1 MVDYVERL
9 LSDLVEQFKYK
20 PVISA
25 LAEAV
30 GEQLSEVSTFFEELK
45 TLRWLHTAEGKQLDG
60 IGDIVVLS
68 RKEAGELASFTRTDY
83 IIDDEQYKTY
93 LIYKIW
99 KNTCVCTYRDII
111 KAFKMFWDKPLY
123 YSESIDE
130 PATMVFETGELLPE
144 DNAQIILNAPFV
156 KPAGVR
162 IHVIAKTVTPEMGT
176 GVFIKSIIG
185 RGAMVTVLPEIEIDI
200 DLNDTAEIVPSS
212 QNITQT
218 LLPEIG
224 TKLDD
229 IEDILSGKYK
239 GFGDDDTEDCGLTE
253 EDIANIL
260 KKLYIGE
267 DRTSDTGLTDAE
279 IQDIIKQEALK

>member
-1 MVDYVERL
+1 MVDYIERL
-9 LSDLVEQFKYK
+9 RSDLVEQFKCK
-20 PVISA
+20 PVIDA
-25 LAEAV
+25 IVEAV
-30 GEQLSEVSTFFEELK
+30 GEQLSDVSVFFEELK
-45 TLRWLHTAEGKQLDG
+45 NLRWLQTAEGKQLDG

-68 RKEAGELASFTRTDY
+68 RKEAGELASFSQTDY

-99 KNTCVCTYRDII
+99 KNTCVCTYKDII

-130 PATMVFETGELLPE
+130 PATMRFETGELLPE
-144 DNAQIILNAPFV
+144 DNAQKILNAPFV

-162 IHVIAKTVTPEMGT
+162 IHVTAKTVSPMMGT
-176 GVFIKSIIG
+176 YIKINALIG

-200 DLNDTAEIVPSS
+200 DLDDTAEIIPAS

-218 LLPEIG
+218 VLPEIG
-224 TKLDD
+224 TRLDD
-229 IEDILSGKYK
+229 IEDILSGRYK
-239 GFGDDDTEDCGLTE
+239 GFGDDDTEDSGLTE

-260 KKLYIGE
+260 KKLYIGT
-267 DRTSDTGLTDAE
+267 DRTSNTGLTDSD
-279 IQDIIKQEALK
+279 IQNIFK